1 MLRQPRAVIAGK
13 NNKRILVQAIFTQS
27 LQHLPNAPV
36 YFLNHIS
43 VQASFARSLET
54 GIRVQWDMREGMSE
68 IKEERFLWMI
78 LDERYRFLRIATG

>member
-13 NNKRILVQAIFTQS
+13 NNKRISVQAIFTQS

-36 YFLNHIS
+36 YFLNNTS
-43 VQASFARSLET
+43 PTLQSTSTTSPYRPRLLVPET

-68 IKEERFLWMI
+68 IKEERFL
-78 LDERYRFLRIATG
+78 